1 MNGTMKAIAVTGVG
15 AAVAVGRRMTARRRE
30 LHRGRS
36 DHWLAVTVDRPLD
49 AVAGAEALPDPL
61 QRLREGID
69 VRFRTAPGDRGTEVM
84 ARPKD
89 GGEVSREDLRV
100 ALRKAKSVLETGT
113 VIEPDTPSTTHPG
126 PAGKVLRMVIGKS
139 AGEGRL

>member
-1 MNGTMKAIAVTGVG
+1 MNGAMKAVAATGVG

-49 AVAGAEALPDPL
+49 AVAGLEELPGPMGE
-61 QRLREGID
+61 LRGRVD
-69 VRFRTAPGDRGTEVM
+69 VRFRPAPGDRGTEVL
-84 ARPKD
+84 AVPKD
-89 GGEVSREDLRV
+89 DDVSREDLRV
-100 ALRKAKSVLETGT
+100 ALRKTKSLIETGT
-113 VIEPDTPSTTHPG
+113 VIRPDTPSTTHPG
-126 PAGKVLRMVIGKS
+126 PAGKVLRAVIGKS

>member
-15 AAVAVGRRMTARRRE
+15 AAVAVGRRMAARRRE
-30 LHRGRS
+30 LHRDRS
-36 DHWLAVTVDRPLD
+36 DHWLAVTVDRPLE

-61 QRLREGID
+61 HRLREGVD
-69 VRFRTAPGDRGTEVM
+69 VRFRTAPGDRGTELM
-84 ARPKD
+84 ARPKE

-113 VIEPDTPSTTHPG
+113 VIRPDTPSTTHPG